1 MQNYRVGFACD
12 GECSG
17 GGWHGKGGEHSS
29 VSPMILIYEESENL
43 NMIIRSVLIN
53 LQYISCLYNLG
64 DYFMEGEGP
73 LWMKAVFL
81 YSFFFLLLSLFML
94 LVNSVWSCVS
104 DDAEKSEPTERKSL
118 VNSRAPGIPGQSM
131 RKLKPYEFERLVTI
145 DYDAENYQSSY

>member
-1 MQNYRVGFACD
+1 
-12 GECSG
+12 
-17 GGWHGKGGEHSS
+17 
-29 VSPMILIYEESENL
+29 
-43 NMIIRSVLIN
+43 
-53 LQYISCLYNLG
+53 
-64 DYFMEGEGP
+64 MEGEGP

-104 DDAEKSEPTERKSL
+104 DDAEKNEAAERKSL
-118 VNSRAPGIPGQSM
+118 INSRAPGIPGNSM